1 MQFFNNCKIQTKLIL
16 SLGTLVIVA
25 LAGFALCLRG
35 LHSMNNA
42 TNDIALNWL
51 PSTLNA
57 SALKCDLSDCRRT
70 VLLHILNSDSK
81 RMREIEEKII
91 SIRGDVSS
99 RIQTMTSLISSE
111 EERRLVDKI
120 KTDLKKYIELSD
132 KTLDLSRQSQNED
145 ARDLA
150 QGELASA
157 FETLQATIQ
166 QECDLNRE
174 GSAASISSSSSIAS
188 SSFWTAIMAMSATLL
203 LCIAVLVVLVRT
215 ISLPLQKLSN
225 LAKTVAKGDLN
236 VKIELNTS
244 DEVGQAAASLQSIV
258 ETLNG
263 TVSDLGGLVKAAQN
277 GNLSERA
284 NADRFEGT
292 FAELIHGMNATLDA
306 IQSPIEEAVRVLGN
320 VADRDLTCKM
330 TGSYNGAFDTM
341 KTSLNAAI
349 DGLNGALAQV
359 AVGAEQVNSASG
371 QIANGSQTLAQ
382 GASQQASALADITS
396 SMNQMN
402 SITKQNSD
410 NAALGRTLAEQSQAS
425 VQRGTEAMARMGNS
439 ISKIKESSDATAKIV
454 KTIDDI
460 AFQTNL
466 LALNAAVE
474 AARAGDAGKGFAV
487 VAEEVRNLAQRSAAA
502 AKTTADLIEESV
514 RNSEGG
520 VVITA
525 EMSKILSEVNEGS
538 RKVNDLIAEIAESS
552 KEQAHGI
559 GEVNQAISNLDKLTQ
574 ESAAN
579 SEESA
584 SAGEELNAQASSLA
598 NTVAAFKLNAT
609 RTKPVAPAAK
619 TLVELPPK
627 TLPSDVDPAPKIPSE
642 DSKIASFK
650 KSRSTNTSQKKVLVP
665 LDDDDFRGF

>member
-1 MQFFNNCKIQTKLIL
+1 MQFFNNCKIQTKLLL
-16 SLGTLVIVA
+16 SLGSLVIVVV
-25 LAGFALCLRG
+25 AGFAICLRG

-42 TNDIALNWL
+42 TNEITLNWL
-51 PSTLNA
+51 PSTVNA

-81 RMREIEEKII
+81 KMSEIEEKIA
-91 SIRGDVSS
+91 SIRGDVSD
-99 RIQTMTSLISSE
+99 RIQTMTNLISSD
-111 EERRLVDKI
+111 EERSLVEKI
-120 KTDLKKYIELSD
+120 KIDLKKYVELSD
-132 KTLDLSRQSQNED
+132 KVLQLSRQSQNEE

-150 QGELASA
+150 QGELARA
-157 FETLQATIQ
+157 FDTLQAGV
-166 QECDLNRE
+166 QEECNLNHE
-174 GSAASISSSSSIAS
+174 GSEVSMSACSSIAS
-188 SSFWTAIMAMSATLL
+188 TSFWTSILALSATILL
-203 LCIAVLVVLVRT
+203 SVVVMVVLVRS
-215 ISLPLQKLSN
+215 ISLPLQRLSC
-225 LAKTVAKGDLN
+225 LAKTVAKGDLH
-236 VKIELNTS
+236 VKNDIHSS
-244 DEVGQAAASLQSIV
+244 DEVGQVAASFHSIV
-258 ETLNG
+258 ETLNA
-263 TVSDLGGLVKAAQN
+263 TVCDLGGLVQAAQS
-277 GNLSERA
+277 GNLCERA

-292 FAELIHGMNATLDA
+292 FADLILGMNATLDA
-306 IQSPIEEAVRVLGN
+306 VQSPIEEAVRVLGN

-330 TGSYNGAFDTM
+330 VGSYKGAFDTM

-371 QIANGSQTLAQ
+371 QIANGSQTLAH

-425 VQRGTEAMARMGNS
+425 VQRGTEAMARMGTS

-502 AKTTADLIEESV
+502 AKTTSDLIEESV

-525 EMSKILSEVNEGS
+525 EMSKILNEVSEGS

-559 GEVNQAISNLDKLTQ
+559 GEVNQAIFNLDKLTQ

-598 NTVAAFKLNAT
+598 NTVAAFKLTAV
-609 RTKPVAPAAK
+609 RAKQLAPVPEVSAES
-619 TLVELPPK
+619 TPK
-627 TLPSDVDPAPKIPSE
+627 TIHSKIEGTPRIPSV
-642 DSKIASFK
+642 DTKNAPTKINRATK
-650 KSRSTNTSQKKVLVP
+650 GEQKKVLVP